1 MLSPPIGQLTTPAIR
16 GCPNANDRRSQSRPN
31 ASDRRS
37 QSCPIANGRRGCPT
51 ANGLPTGPA

>member
-1 MLSPPIGQLTTPAIR
+1 MLSLSIGQLTTAAIR
-16 GCPNANDRRSQSRPN
+16 GYPN

-37 QSCPIANGRRGCPT
+37 QSYPNANDRRGYPI

>member
-1 MLSPPIGQLTTPAIR
+1 MLLFSIGQLTTAAIR
-16 GCPNANDRRSQSRPN
+16 GYPNANDRRSQSYPN

-37 QSCPIANGRRGCPT
+37 QSYPNANDRRGYPI